1 MRKNARFK
9 IFSYFCGIMNTRFIR
24 ISLKKRIFISY
35 CLIGLFFFL
44 GENCYA
50 SKRPVFRETVR
61 KASADNSTVRG
72 RVVDVSG
79 EPLIGATIRE
89 KGGTRGTVTDIEGNF
104 ILSVPDSAVLQVSFV
119 GYESIEVSVGGRK
132 TLEIQLRENTVMLDN
147 VIITAL
153 GLEKKEASLAYSIQ
167 KVKGEELTRMKEV
180 NMITALAG
188 KAAGVQI
195 NKNSSGIGGSAKV
208 SLRGIRSAS
217 GDNQPLYV
225 IDGVPM
231 LNIGTEQAYSAIG
244 GTANAG
250 NRDGGDGISN
260 LNPEDVES
268 ISILKGAPAAALY
281 GSQAAN
287 GVILITTKKGNT
299 AGQRNIHFSTGLT
312 FDKAFSLP
320 KMQNCYGVSDVVD
333 SWGEKTYLPTSNELN
348 DFFRTGLTSITS
360 VSVNYGNEKIQTYFS
375 YANTTGRGIVDK
387 NQLTKH
393 NINLRETA
401 VMFNQRL
408 KLDGNVNVMRQI
420 VKNKPVSG
428 GFYMNPLVGL
438 YRFPRGEDLSYYKD
452 NYEIYDPERKLG
464 IQNWHTFTED
474 FEQNPYWIQN
484 RIQSKETRMRSII
497 SLSANLRINSWL
509 TVQARGSVDYI
520 SDKMRQKFYAS
531 TAPALCGANGRY
543 IEMDYQE
550 TLIYGD
556 VMAMGKRKWEDFALD
571 VAIGGSI
578 NDKNV
583 NSTRYDSKNASLKY
597 ANVFNL
603 ANIVMNGSA
612 SIDQKID
619 SRRQLQSVFGTAQV
633 GYQDK
638 VFLDLTA
645 RNDWASTLAYTS
657 HEKSGFFYPSAGL
670 SFLIDKWIQLP
681 EWISFAKLRG
691 TYSKVGNDIPQFIT
705 NSVSHI
711 TAGGEL
717 QANDAAPFK
726 EMEPEMTHSV
736 EVGTEWRFFQSRLGF
751 NLTYYRTNTH
761 NQFFKLPA
769 LAGDMYAYR
778 YVNAGDIQNR
788 GWELTV
794 DATPVLTPDFT
805 WKTSLNFSSN
815 RNKIK
820 ELHEEL
826 KELVYGPSSF
836 SSSYAMKLV
845 KGGSIGDIYG
855 KAFVRDAEGNIVYQ
869 TEGDHKGLPAV
880 EGEGNTIK
888 VGNANPR
895 FIMGWNHTFS
905 YKGFSLYFLL
915 DWRYGGKIL
924 SQTQAE
930 MDLYGVSQVT
940 ALARDRGYVILEGQQ
955 IDNVKGFY
963 KNIVG
968 GRAGVTEY
976 YMYDA
981 TNLRLREVSLNY
993 TFPKKWMQKTKV
1005 LKDLQLAFVARNL
1018 CFLYKKAPFDP
1029 DLVLSTG
1036 NDNQGIE
1043 VFGMPTT
1050 RSLGFTVKC
1059 EF

>member
-1 MRKNARFK
+1 
-9 IFSYFCGIMNTRFIR
+9 MNTRFIR

-299 AGQRNIHFSTGLT
+299 AGQRNIYFSTGLT

-333 SWGEKTYLPTSNELN
+333 SWGEKAYLPTSNELN

-520 SDKMRQKFYAS
+520 YDKMRQKFYAS

-556 VMAMGKRKWEDFALD
+556 VMAMGKRKWEDFTLD

-940 ALARDRGYVILEGQQ
+940 ALARDRGYVTLEGQQ

>member
-1 MRKNARFK
+1 
-9 IFSYFCGIMNTRFIR
+9 MNTRFIR

-638 VFLDLTA
+638 VFLDLTV

-940 ALARDRGYVILEGQQ
+940 ALARDRGYVTLEGQQ

>member
-1 MRKNARFK
+1 
-9 IFSYFCGIMNTRFIR
+9 MNTRFIR

-299 AGQRNIHFSTGLT
+299 AGQRNIYFSTGLT

-333 SWGEKTYLPTSNELN
+333 SWGEKAYLPTSNELN

-940 ALARDRGYVILEGQQ
+940 ALARDRGYVTLEGQQ

-968 GRAGVTEY
+968 GRAGVTDY

>member
-1 MRKNARFK
+1 
-9 IFSYFCGIMNTRFIR
+9 MNTRFIR

-484 RIQSKETRMRSII
+484 RIQSKDTRMRSII

>member
-1 MRKNARFK
+1 
-9 IFSYFCGIMNTRFIR
+9 MNTRFIR

-244 GTANAG
+244 GTANAR

-299 AGQRNIHFSTGLT
+299 AGQRNIYFSTGLT

-333 SWGEKTYLPTSNELN
+333 SWGEKAYLPTSNELN

-408 KLDGNVNVMRQI
+408 RLDGNVNVMRQI

-452 NYEIYDPERKLG
+452 NYEIYDPEQKLG

-940 ALARDRGYVILEGQQ
+940 ALARDRGYVTLEGQQ

>member
-1 MRKNARFK
+1 
-9 IFSYFCGIMNTRFIR
+9 MNTRFIR

-299 AGQRNIHFSTGLT
+299 AGQRNIYFSTGLT

-333 SWGEKTYLPTSNELN
+333 SWGEKAYLPTSNELN
-348 DFFRTGLTSITS
+348 DFFRTGLTFITS

-940 ALARDRGYVILEGQQ
+940 ALARDRGYVTLEGQQ

>member
-1 MRKNARFK
+1 
-9 IFSYFCGIMNTRFIR
+9 MNTRFIR

-299 AGQRNIHFSTGLT
+299 AGQRNIYFSTGLT

-556 VMAMGKRKWEDFALD
+556 VMAMGKRKWEDFTLD

-940 ALARDRGYVILEGQQ
+940 ALARDRGYVTLEGQQ

>member
-1 MRKNARFK
+1 
-9 IFSYFCGIMNTRFIR
+9 MNTRFIR

-299 AGQRNIHFSTGLT
+299 AGQRNIYFSTGLT

-333 SWGEKTYLPTSNELN
+333 SWGEKAYLPTSNELN

-556 VMAMGKRKWEDFALD
+556 VMAMGKRKWEDFTLD

-940 ALARDRGYVILEGQQ
+940 ALARDRGYVTLEGQQ

-963 KNIVG
+963 KNIAG

>member
-1 MRKNARFK
+1 
-9 IFSYFCGIMNTRFIR
+9 MNTRFIR
-24 ISLKKRIFISY
+24 ISLKKRIFIRY
-35 CLIGLFFFL
+35 CLIGLFYFL

-333 SWGEKTYLPTSNELN
+333 SWGEKAYLPTSNELN

-940 ALARDRGYVILEGQQ
+940 ALARDRGYVTLEGQQ

>member
-1 MRKNARFK
+1 
-9 IFSYFCGIMNTRFIR
+9 MNTRFIR

-72 RVVDVSG
+72 RVVDVIG

-299 AGQRNIHFSTGLT
+299 AGQRNIYFSTGLT

-333 SWGEKTYLPTSNELN
+333 SWGEKAYLPTSNELN

-556 VMAMGKRKWEDFALD
+556 VMAMGKRKWEDFTLD

-940 ALARDRGYVILEGQQ
+940 ALARDRGYVTLEGQQ

>member
-1 MRKNARFK
+1 
-9 IFSYFCGIMNTRFIR
+9 MNTRFIR

-167 KVKGEELTRMKEV
+167 KGKGEELTRMKEV

-299 AGQRNIHFSTGLT
+299 AGQRNIYFSTGLT

-333 SWGEKTYLPTSNELN
+333 SWGEKAYLPTSNELN

-556 VMAMGKRKWEDFALD
+556 VMAMGKRKWEDFTLD

-638 VFLDLTA
+638 LFLDLTA

-940 ALARDRGYVILEGQQ
+940 ALARDRGYVTLEGQH

>member
-1 MRKNARFK
+1 
-9 IFSYFCGIMNTRFIR
+9 MNTRFIR

-132 TLEIQLRENTVMLDN
+132 TLEIQLRANTVMLDT

-153 GLEKKEASLAYSIQ
+153 GLEKKEAALAYSIQ

-299 AGQRNIHFSTGLT
+299 AGQRNIYFSTGLT

-333 SWGEKTYLPTSNELN
+333 SWGEKAYLPTSNELN

-556 VMAMGKRKWEDFALD
+556 VMAMGKRKWEDFTLD

-940 ALARDRGYVILEGQQ
+940 ALARDRGYVTLEGQQ

>member
-1 MRKNARFK
+1 
-9 IFSYFCGIMNTRFIR
+9 MNTRFIR

-250 NRDGGDGISN
+250 SRDGGDGISN

-299 AGQRNIHFSTGLT
+299 AGQRNIYFSTGLT

-333 SWGEKTYLPTSNELN
+333 SWGEKAYLPTSNELN

-556 VMAMGKRKWEDFALD
+556 VMAMGKRKWEDFTLD

-940 ALARDRGYVILEGQQ
+940 ALARDRGYVTLEGQQ

>member
-1 MRKNARFK
+1 
-9 IFSYFCGIMNTRFIR
+9 MNTRFIR

-333 SWGEKTYLPTSNELN
+333 SWGEKAYLPTSNELN

-520 SDKMRQKFYAS
+520 SDKMRQKFYVS

>member
-1 MRKNARFK
+1 
-9 IFSYFCGIMNTRFIR
+9 MNTRFIR

-726 EMEPEMTHSV
+726 EMEPEMPHSV

-905 YKGFSLYFLL
+905 YKGFSLYLLL

-940 ALARDRGYVILEGQQ
+940 ALARDRGYVTLEGQQ

>member
-1 MRKNARFK
+1 
-9 IFSYFCGIMNTRFIR
+9 MNTRFIR

-333 SWGEKTYLPTSNELN
+333 SWGEKAYLPTSNELN

-915 DWRYGGKIL
+915 DWVMAARYF
-924 SQTQAE
+924 
-930 MDLYGVSQVT
+930 
-940 ALARDRGYVILEGQQ
+940 RRH
-955 IDNVKGFY
+955 
-963 KNIVG
+963 
-968 GRAGVTEY
+968 R
-976 YMYDA
+976 
-981 TNLRLREVSLNY
+981 R
-993 TFPKKWMQKTKV
+993 KWI
-1005 LKDLQLAFVARNL
+1005 
-1018 CFLYKKAPFDP
+1018 
-1029 DLVLSTG
+1029 STG
-1036 NDNQGIE
+1036 C
-1043 VFGMPTT
+1043 P
-1050 RSLGFTVKC
+1050 K
-1059 EF
+1059 

>member
-1 MRKNARFK
+1 
-9 IFSYFCGIMNTRFIR
+9 MNTRFIR

-299 AGQRNIHFSTGLT
+299 AGQRNIYFSTGLT

>member
-1 MRKNARFK
+1 
-9 IFSYFCGIMNTRFIR
+9 MNTRFIR

-333 SWGEKTYLPTSNELN
+333 SWGEKAYLPTSNELN

-484 RIQSKETRMRSII
+484 RIQSKETRMLSII

-603 ANIVMNGSA
+603 ANIVMSGSA

>member
-1 MRKNARFK
+1 
-9 IFSYFCGIMNTRFIR
+9 MNTRFIR

-299 AGQRNIHFSTGLT
+299 AGQRNIYFSTGLT

-333 SWGEKTYLPTSNELN
+333 SWGEKAYLPTSNELN

-408 KLDGNVNVMRQI
+408 RLDGNVNVMRQI

-855 KAFVRDAEGNIVYQ
+855 KAFVRDVEGNIVYQ

-930 MDLYGVSQVT
+930 M
-940 ALARDRGYVILEGQQ
+940 I
-955 IDNVKGFY
+955 
-963 KNIVG
+963 
-968 GRAGVTEY
+968 
-976 YMYDA
+976 
-981 TNLRLREVSLNY
+981 
-993 TFPKKWMQKTKV
+993 
-1005 LKDLQLAFVARNL
+1005 
-1018 CFLYKKAPFDP
+1018 
-1029 DLVLSTG
+1029 STG
-1036 NDNQGIE
+1036 C
-1043 VFGMPTT
+1043 P
-1050 RSLGFTVKC
+1050 K
-1059 EF
+1059 

>member
-1 MRKNARFK
+1 
-9 IFSYFCGIMNTRFIR
+9 MNTRFIR

-299 AGQRNIHFSTGLT
+299 AGQRNIYFSTGLT

-333 SWGEKTYLPTSNELN
+333 SWGEKAYLPISNELN

-556 VMAMGKRKWEDFALD
+556 VMAMGKRKWEDFTLD

-930 MDLYGVSQVT
+930 LDLYGVSQVT
-940 ALARDRGYVILEGQQ
+940 ALARDRGYVTLEGQQ

>member
-1 MRKNARFK
+1 
-9 IFSYFCGIMNTRFIR
+9 MNTRFIR

-89 KGGTRGTVTDIEGNF
+89 KGGARGTVTDIEGNF

-299 AGQRNIHFSTGLT
+299 AGQRNIYFSTGLT

-333 SWGEKTYLPTSNELN
+333 SWGEKAYLPTSNELN

-408 KLDGNVNVMRQI
+408 RLDGNVNVMRQI

-855 KAFVRDAEGNIVYQ
+855 KAFVRDVEGNIVYQ

>member
-1 MRKNARFK
+1 
-9 IFSYFCGIMNTRFIR
+9 MNTRFIR

-333 SWGEKTYLPTSNELN
+333 SWGEKAYLPISNELN

-556 VMAMGKRKWEDFALD
+556 VMAMGKRKWEDFTVD

-940 ALARDRGYVILEGQQ
+940 ALARDRGYVTLEGQQ

>member
-1 MRKNARFK
+1 
-9 IFSYFCGIMNTRFIR
+9 MNTRFIR

-299 AGQRNIHFSTGLT
+299 AGQRNIYFSTGLT

-333 SWGEKTYLPTSNELN
+333 SWGEKAYLPTSNELN

-556 VMAMGKRKWEDFALD
+556 VMAMGKRKWEDFTLD

-940 ALARDRGYVILEGQQ
+940 ALARDRGYVTLEGQQ

-993 TFPKKWMQKTKV
+993 TFPKKGMQKTKV

>member
-1 MRKNARFK
+1 
-9 IFSYFCGIMNTRFIR
+9 MNTRFIR

-268 ISILKGAPAAALY
+268 ISILKGAPAAVLY

-299 AGQRNIHFSTGLT
+299 AGQRNIYFSTGLT

-333 SWGEKTYLPTSNELN
+333 SWGEKAYLPISNELN

-556 VMAMGKRKWEDFALD
+556 VMAMGKRKWEDFTLD

-940 ALARDRGYVILEGQQ
+940 ALARDRGYVTLEGQQ

>member
-1 MRKNARFK
+1 
-9 IFSYFCGIMNTRFIR
+9 MNTRFIR

-930 MDLYGVSQVT
+930 MDLYGRSFP
-940 ALARDRGYVILEGQQ
+940 LSARCL
-955 IDNVKGFY
+955 
-963 KNIVG
+963 
-968 GRAGVTEY
+968 
-976 YMYDA
+976 
-981 TNLRLREVSLNY
+981 
-993 TFPKKWMQKTKV
+993 
-1005 LKDLQLAFVARNL
+1005 
-1018 CFLYKKAPFDP
+1018 
-1029 DLVLSTG
+1029 
-1036 NDNQGIE
+1036 
-1043 VFGMPTT
+1043 
-1050 RSLGFTVKC
+1050 
-1059 EF
+1059 

>member
-1 MRKNARFK
+1 
-9 IFSYFCGIMNTRFIR
+9 MNTRFIR

-147 VIITAL
+147 VIITVL

-940 ALARDRGYVILEGQQ
+940 ALARDRGYVTLEGQQ

>member
-1 MRKNARFK
+1 MMLLK
-9 IFSYFCGIMNTRFIR
+9 IR
-24 ISLKKRIFISY
+24 IILSCSII
-35 CLIGLFFFL
+35 ILFFFS
-44 GENCYA
+44 GEKSYA
-50 SKRPVFRETVR
+50 SKQLGFKEIIE
-61 KASADNSTVRG
+61 ASTTDSLVRG
-72 RVVDVSG
+72 RVIDMNG
-79 EPLIGATIRE
+79 EPLIGANVHE
-89 KGGTRGTVTDIEGNF
+89 KGGTKGTVTDVKGNF
-104 ILSVPDSAVLQVSFV
+104 TLSVPDSAILEVSFV
-119 GYESIEVSVGGRK
+119 GYKTMEVSVAGKK
-132 TLEIQLRENTVMLDN
+132 TLEVCLTENTLILGK
-147 VIITAL
+147 VIVTAL
-153 GLEKKEASLAYSIQ
+153 GLEKNESSLAYAVQNING
-167 KVKGEELTRMKEV
+167 KELNRVKEV

-195 NKNSSGIGGSAKV
+195 NKNSSGMGGSAKI
-208 SLRGIRSAS
+208 SIRGIRSVS
-217 GDNQPLYV
+217 SDNQPLYV

-231 LNIGTEQAYSAIG
+231 LNESPEQAYSAIG

-287 GVILITTKKGNT
+287 GVILVTTKKGNSV
-299 AGQRNIHFSTGLT
+299 GQRNINFSTGLT
-312 FDKAFSLP
+312 FEKAFALP
-320 KMQNCYGVSDVVD
+320 EMQNRYGVSDVVD
-333 SWGEKTYLPTSNELN
+333 SWGTRSNLTAFDNLN
-348 DFFRTGLTSITS
+348 DFFRTGVTSIS
-360 VSVNYGNEKIQTYFS
+360 SLSVNYGNEKLQTYFS

-387 NQLTKH
+387 NQLVKH

-401 VMFNQRL
+401 VMFNKRL

-452 NYEIYDPERKLG
+452 HFEAYDEDRKLNT
-464 IQNWHTFTED
+464 QNWHTFTED
-474 FEQNPYWIQN
+474 FEQNPYWVVN
-484 RIQSKETRMRSII
+484 RIQSKDTRMRSIVSI
-497 SLSANLRINSWL
+497 SASLKVNDWMTI
-509 TVQARGSVDYI
+509 QARGNVDYL
-520 SDKMRQKFYAS
+520 SDKLRQKFYAS

-550 TLIYGD
+550 TLVYGD
-556 VMAMGKRKWEDFALD
+556 VMMMGKKKWDDFTLD
-571 VAIGGSI
+571 MAIGGSI

-583 NSTRYDSKNASLKY
+583 NSIRYDSKNASLKY

-603 ANIVMNGSA
+603 ANIIMNGSS

-619 SRRQLQSVFGTAQV
+619 ARRQLQSVFGTAQL
-633 GYQDK
+633 GYREGI
-638 VFLDLTA
+638 FLDLTA
-645 RNDWASTLAYTS
+645 RNDWSSTLAYTR
-657 HEKSGFFYPSAGL
+657 HEKIGFFYPSVGI
-670 SFLIDKWIQLP
+670 SFLIGKWIELP
-681 EWISFAKLRG
+681 EWISLAKIRG
-691 TYSKVGNDIPQFIT
+691 TYSKVGNDIPLFIT

-711 TAGGEL
+711 TAGGEI
-717 QANDAAPFK
+717 QANDAAPFE
-726 EMEPEMTHSV
+726 EMEPEMTRS
-736 EVGTEWRFFQSRLGF
+736 TEIGMEWKFLQHRLGVNF
-751 NLTYYRTNTH
+751 TYYRTNTH

-769 LAGDMYAYR
+769 LAGDKYAYR

-788 GWELTV
+788 GWEMTV
-794 DATPVLTPDFT
+794 DATPILTSDFT

-815 RNKIK
+815 KNKIL
-820 ELHEEL
+820 ELHEQL
-826 KELVYGPSSF
+826 KEFAYGPTSF

-855 KAFVRDAEGNIVYQ
+855 KAFVRDNEGNILYE
-869 TEGDHKGLPAV
+869 TEGEYKGLPQV
-880 EGEGNTIK
+880 KGDGNTVK
-888 VGNANPR
+888 VGNANPV
-895 FIMGWNHTFS
+895 FMMGWNHTFS
-905 YKGFSLYFLL
+905 YRGFSLYFLL
-915 DWRYGGKIL
+915 DWRYGGEIL

-930 MDLYGVSQVT
+930 MDLYGVSEVT
-940 ALARDRGYVILEGQQ
+940 AQARDRGYIMLEGNR

-963 KNIVG
+963 KNVVG

-981 TNLRLREVSLNY
+981 TNLRLREVSLSY
-993 TFPKKWMQKTKV
+993 DFPKKWMQRTNV
-1005 LKDLQLAFVARNL
+1005 LKSLQLSFVARNL

>member
-1 MRKNARFK
+1 
-9 IFSYFCGIMNTRFIR
+9 MNTRFIR

-299 AGQRNIHFSTGLT
+299 AGQRNIYFSTGLT

-333 SWGEKTYLPTSNELN
+333 SWGEKAYLPTSNELN

-375 YANTTGRGIVDK
+375 YANTTGCGIVDK

-855 KAFVRDAEGNIVYQ
+855 KAFVRDVEGNIVYQ

-940 ALARDRGYVILEGQQ
+940 ALARDRGYVTLEGQQ

>member
-1 MRKNARFK
+1 
-9 IFSYFCGIMNTRFIR
+9 MNTRFIR

-333 SWGEKTYLPTSNELN
+333 SWGEKAYLPTSNELN

-670 SFLIDKWIQLP
+670 SFLLDKWIQLP

-940 ALARDRGYVILEGQQ
+940 ALARDRGYVTLEGQQ

>member
-1 MRKNARFK
+1 
-9 IFSYFCGIMNTRFIR
+9 MNTRFIR

-299 AGQRNIHFSTGLT
+299 AGQRNIYFSTGLT

-333 SWGEKTYLPTSNELN
+333 SWGEKAYLPTSNELN

-375 YANTTGRGIVDK
+375 YANTTGCGIVDK

-855 KAFVRDAEGNIVYQ
+855 KAFVRDVEGNIVYQ

-940 ALARDRGYVILEGQQ
+940 ALARDRGYVTLEGQQ
-955 IDNVKGFY
+955 IDNVNGFY